1 MSAEI
6 RSVSRLDGLVGNSLV
21 GPIYVLI
28 QPSHDDK
35 SNGYTLS
42 AGLVTTK
49 SYAVGGIS
57 WLVCVGSLLGD
68 QSNTTL

>member
-1 MSAEI
+1 
-6 RSVSRLDGLVGNSLV
+6 
-21 GPIYVLI
+21 VLI